1 MPQFTDSLRG
11 YAFLVNE
18 RDQFRCVYCGLDGS
32 RSFEAWLS
40 LSWDHLLPEGD
51 SLRDDQEFIV
61 TACMFCNV
69 ADNQY
74 FAKAAERGLSFTSKT
89 PEQLVDQR
97 RPFVMTTR
105 SAYREFWD
113 AKVRFRDQ
121 GKLREPPYSKVQ
133 GQYLAFIADYTEM
146 NGRPPAEAD
155 MQWYFS
161 VTPPSVHN
169 MILTLERRG
178 LIRRTP
184 GRARSI
190 EVLLPRDQIP
200 WLGGA

>member
-1 MPQFTDSLRG
+1 
-11 YAFLVNE
+11 
-18 RDQFRCVYCGLDGS
+18 
-32 RSFEAWLS
+32 
-40 LSWDHLLPEGD
+40 
-51 SLRDDQEFIV
+51 
-61 TACMFCNV
+61 MFCGV
-69 ADNQY
+69 ADDRY
-74 FAKAAERGLSFTSKT
+74 FAKAAGRGLSFSGKT

-97 RPFVMTTR
+97 RPFVMR
-105 SAYREFWD
+105 ARAEYMEFWD

-121 GKLREPPYSKVQ
+121 GKLRVPPYTKVQ

-169 MILTLERRG
+169 MVLTLERRG

-184 GRARSI
+184 GQARSI
-190 EVLLPRDQIP
+190 EVLLARDQIP